1 MIVSRCRDRGFML
14 WASLGPSS
22 IHLKLVAPKGQLLR
36 ANSALPYS
44 TRRTPPPPL
53 PSPPPTTAAP
63 RSAGARSSFRRPT
76 LHQPHRR
83 FLTQSSIPDLGRSF
97 LFLFSSPACSFPC
110 LFGWRPSATTT
121 RRSTSPRRYY
131 SFSLSPPPPSS
142 SRLSRD

>member
-1 MIVSRCRDRGFML
+1 MGLFRPIEY
-14 WASLGPSS
+14 P
-22 IHLKLVAPKGQLLR
+22 PKTGGAKRPAFARELR
-36 ANSALPYS
+36 SFP
-44 TRRTPPPPL
+44 TQPGRT
-53 PSPPPTTAAP
+53 PPPTTAAP